1 MQTSEVDGL
10 IKLTKEVCC

>member
-10 IKLTKEVCC
+10 IKLTKEVCY